1 MSKLRAIYSG
11 LQYIPTFF
19 TDTSLTSEDV
29 FKITEFPLRLT
40 AGKNLFKLQGN
51 ASNLKLGSNIECE
64 VLDANG
70 NAIYSEILSYI
81 DEDKSR
87 VIAIYIYEDTPPG
100 PSTVTLIGEI
110 STINNINVPSEWRN
124 KINVKWSRQLP
135 TNPTTPNE
143 SEIIFV
149 NEPNV
154 TVSENIGVQLDRSY
168 TNTQFPTYST
178 GTVEYLYNQN
188 YPVLKITGGKFT
200 GEMLGGTITI
210 PTPLS
215 LQPTPTYNVTNTTYT
230 SKIRKILSDTAI
242 QLETPYTVNS
252 NQSISSHTYNAFTAT
267 TYTASYE
274 SIPTYVS
281 TQHSESFALVQIDK
295 LEPSAG
301 DISRIKVYTN
311 TKGNVGTWEIVNDV
325 ALEGTEIYVD
335 STASLTPDT
344 SIGIFTSQS
353 IIDTYWES
361 HLYQGNTEG
370 FTPSLLWRTGS
381 INNGMLIHSLFP
393 ITNNNSVLVAQVKDQ
408 YAGYFISQSEYKVT
422 LDALATRKAD
432 NNNPKLLIYASGSA
446 FNYNAS
452 DILNQDLPIKLG
464 KKIGEIEC
472 TAANQRYDDIEFE
485 FKADK
490 TGNGSLLFV
499 IDNGKWQI
507 ADVRTLTNAEIGY
520 SPNYTRI
527 RSEIPTKHKSD
538 NQLSFKVEYY
548 NIVGNRSKTVSY
560 IYDKNWQGGN
570 RYIDGGFSMLTGSL
584 YVADNLRSGIDISG
598 LKNTGFIRSL
608 GYEGFNQATG
618 SNGGGG
624 FLLFSGSAL
633 PEQSATPYTGVG
645 LEMVATSESYF
656 KFRTDPSELEIVT
669 DKFFLGKS
677 GSVFISGSDGNLA
690 ISASNFSVTQD
701 GTVTAQKMRLFDY
714 LVADLI
720 MYRIIT
726 IDSSNK
732 AQHFSNYSTTI
743 TDSGGTPQTLNFSKL
758 ILDGSLGG
766 EIATQV
772 RINPSGVPDYP
783 IGMIITPDAGLGAG
797 NGDALQLEVVGT
809 VYIALKSAET
819 NSSFTDAFGADKDD
833 WHYQLYQTRTIGSD
847 TYGHR
852 LPAGSIGNGTVN
864 HDNQGGLWKLQS
876 GCRIQLLKSTS
887 DYRPI
892 GISSFDWGSDTN
904 GKINFDRGLA
914 TSNGG
919 IYIGGGYGGVIND
932 YASLQVDST
941 TKGFLPPR
949 MNTTQQNTL
958 GSASPLAGTV
968 IYNSSTN
975 KLRCWNGSSWN
986 DLF

>member
-51 ASNLKLGSNIECE
+51 PTNLRLGSSIECE
-64 VLDANG
+64 VLDSNG
-70 NAIYSEILSYI
+70 NAIYSELISYI

-87 VIAIYIYEDTPPG
+87 VFAIYIYEDTPPG
-100 PSTVTLIGEI
+100 PATITLIGEI
-110 STINNINVPSEWRN
+110 STINNINVPSDWRN

-178 GTVEYLYNQN
+178 GTVEYSYIRNT
-188 YPVLKITGGKFT
+188 PVLKVTGGKFN

-230 SKIRKILSDTAI
+230 SKIKKILSDTAI
-242 QLETPYTVNS
+242 QLETPYIVNS
-252 NQSISSHTYNAFTAT
+252 NQSISSHTYNSFTAT

-274 SIPTYVS
+274 SNPAYIS

-295 LEPSAG
+295 LEPSTG

-325 ALEGTEIYVD
+325 ALDGTEIFVD
-335 STASLTPDT
+335 STASLTPDE

-353 IIDTYWES
+353 IIDTYWEA
-361 HLYQGNTEG
+361 HAYLGNTESG
-370 FTPSLLWRTGS
+370 FTPTLLWRTGS
-381 INNGMLIHSLFP
+381 INNGMLINSALD
-393 ITNNNSVLVAQVKDQ
+393 ITNENSVLVTQVKDE
-408 YAGYFISQSEYKVT
+408 YTGYFISQSEYKVT
-422 LDALATRKAD
+422 LDALATRSTVS
-432 NNNPKLLIYASGSA
+432 NNKNPKLFIYASGSA
-446 FNYNAS
+446 FNYNPS
-452 DILNQDLPIKLG
+452 DLLNQDLPITVG
-464 KKIGEIEC
+464 KKIAEIEC
-472 TAANQRYDDIEFE
+472 TANNQRYDDIEFE

-499 IDNGKWQI
+499 IDSGVWQI

-527 RSEIPTKHKSD
+527 RSEIPTKHKSG

-584 YVADNLRSGIDISG
+584 FVADNLRSGIDISG
-598 LKNTGFIRSL
+598 LKNTGYIRSL

-633 PEQSATPYTGVG
+633 PQQSATSYTGVG

-677 GSVFISGSDGNLA
+677 GSQFISGSNGSLE
-690 ISASNFSVTQD
+690 ISSSNFQINNEGSVFAKDITLQD
-701 GTVTAQKMRLFDY
+701 FAI
-714 LVADLI
+714 ADLFV
-720 MYRIIT
+720 YRIAKIT
-726 IDSSNK
+726 SGNK
-732 AQHFSNYSTTI
+732 SQYFVNYQ
-743 TDSGGTPQTLNFSKL
+743 DNPGSGTQNFTKL

-766 EIATQV
+766 EPATQV
-772 RINPSGVPDYP
+772 RIETTPDYP
-783 IGMIITPDAGLGAG
+783 LGMIITPKYSSNSFGSSLQIECATSDLFFARGASSSSIGGYRYGFWADA
-797 NGDALQLEVVGT
+797 
-809 VYIALKSAET
+809 
-819 NSSFTDAFGADKDD
+819 DD
-833 WHYQLYQTRTIGSD
+833 WHYQLWQCRSIGGTTYPTGDTIGN
-847 TYGHR
+847 
-852 LPAGSIGNGTVN
+852 IGGGT
-864 HDNQGGLWKLQS
+864 S
-876 GCRIQLLKSTS
+876 GRTLKMSSGQRIEFMRSTE
-887 DYRPI
+887 DYRPV
-892 GISSFDWGSDTN
+892 GVSSHDWPDTN
-904 GKINFDRGLA
+904 GLTNFYNGLA
-914 TSNGG
+914 ITNGEL
-919 IYIGGGYGGVIND
+919 YIGGGTTD
-932 YASLQVDST
+932 KVDST
-941 TKGFLPPR
+941 AALQIDNTDKGFLPPR
-949 MNTTQQNTL
+949 LTVGQQTAL
-958 GSASPLAGTV
+958 TLAGPATGLV
-968 IYNSSTN
+968 IYNTTTN
-975 KLRCWNGSSWN
+975 KLRCYNGSSWN

>member
-110 STINNINVPSEWRN
+110 STINNINVPAEWRN

-325 ALEGTEIYVD
+325 ALEGTEIFVD
-335 STASLTPDT
+335 STASLTPDE
-344 SIGIFTSQS
+344 SIGIFTTQS
-353 IIDTYWES
+353 VIDTYWEG
-361 HLYQGNTEG
+361 HTYLGNSET
-370 FTPSLLWRTGS
+370 TAPTLTWTTSS
-381 INNGMLIHSLFP
+381 INNGMLIDSSTD
-393 ITNNNSVLVAQVKDQ
+393 ITSNNNVLVTQVKDQ
-408 YAGYFISQSEYKVT
+408 YTGYFISQSEYKVT
-422 LDALATRKAD
+422 LDALATRSTVS
-432 NNNPKLLIYASGSA
+432 NNKNPKLFIYASGSA

-472 TAANQRYDDIEFE
+472 TADNQRYDDIEFE

-499 IDNGKWQI
+499 IDSGAWQI

-677 GSVFISGSDGNLA
+677 GSVFISGSNGNLA
-690 ISASNFSVTQD
+690 ISASNFSVSQD
-701 GTVTAQKMRLFDY
+701 GAVNANRMRLNEY
-714 LVADLI
+714 LIADLV
-720 MYRIIT
+720 MYRIIKIDGTADKALYYENYTTT
-726 IDSSNK
+726 INDSS
-732 AQHFSNYSTTI
+732 
-743 TDSGGTPQTLNFSKL
+743 GTPQTLNFTKL
-758 ILDGSLGG
+758 LLDGSQGG

-772 RINPSGVPDYP
+772 RINTAPDYP
-783 IGMIITPDAGLGAG
+783 IGMIITPDEVGIDE
-797 NGDALQLEVVGT
+797 GDAIQLEVVAT
-809 VYIALKSAET
+809 VYIALKSAES
-819 NSSFTDAFGADKDD
+819 NNLFTDAFGADKDD

-847 TYGHR
+847 TYGKR
-852 LPAGSIGNGTVN
+852 LPAGSIGNGTTN

-876 GCRIQLLKSTS
+876 GCRIQFLKSTS

-919 IYIGGGYGGVIND
+919 IYIGGGYGGVINS
-932 YASLQVDST
+932 AAALQVDST
-941 TKGFLPPR
+941 SQGFLPPR
-949 MNTTQQNTL
+949 MTSTQRDAISSPPEGLIVYNTN
-958 GSASPLAGTV
+958 A
-968 IYNSSTN
+968 I
-975 KLRCWNGSSWN
+975 KLQCYNGSGWQN
-986 DLF
+986 LF

>member
-325 ALEGTEIYVD
+325 ALEGTEIFVD
-335 STASLTPDT
+335 STASLTPDE
-344 SIGIFTSQS
+344 SIGIFTTQS
-353 IIDTYWES
+353 VIDTYWEG
-361 HLYQGNTEG
+361 HTYLGNSET
-370 FTPSLLWRTGS
+370 TAPTLTWTTSS
-381 INNGMLIHSLFP
+381 INNGMLIDSSTD
-393 ITNNNSVLVAQVKDQ
+393 ITSNNNVLVTQVKDQ
-408 YAGYFISQSEYKVT
+408 YTGYFISQSEYKVT
-422 LDALATRKAD
+422 LDALATRSTVS
-432 NNNPKLLIYASGSA
+432 NNKNPKLFIYASGSA

-464 KKIGEIEC
+464 KKIAEIEC
-472 TAANQRYDDIEFE
+472 TADNQRYDDIEFE

-560 IYDKNWQGGN
+560 IYDKNWEGGN
-570 RYIDGGFSMLTGSL
+570 RHIDGGFSMITGSL
-584 YVADNLRSGIDISG
+584 YVADSLLSGIDISG
-598 LKNTGFIRSL
+598 LKNTGYIRSL

-633 PEQSATPYTGVG
+633 PQQTATPYQGIG

-656 KFRTDPSELEIVT
+656 KFRTDPSELEVVT
-669 DKFFLGKS
+669 DKFFFGKS
-677 GSVFISGSDGNLA
+677 GSQFISGSNGNLE
-690 ISASNFSVTQD
+690 ISSSNFQLNPD
-701 GTVTAQKMRLFDY
+701 GTINAT
-714 LVADLI
+714 
-720 MYRIIT
+720 
-726 IDSSNK
+726 
-732 AQHFSNYSTTI
+732 
-743 TDSGGTPQTLNFSKL
+743 GGT
-758 ILDGSLGG
+758 
-766 EIATQV
+766 
-772 RINPSGVPDYP
+772 
-783 IGMIITPDAGLGAG
+783 IG
-797 NGDALQLEVVGT
+797 
-809 VYIALKSAET
+809 
-819 NSSFTDAFGADKDD
+819 
-833 WHYQLYQTRTIGSD
+833 
-847 TYGHR
+847 
-852 LPAGSIGNGTVN
+852 
-864 HDNQGGLWKLQS
+864 
-876 GCRIQLLKSTS
+876 
-887 DYRPI
+887 
-892 GISSFDWGSDTN
+892 
-904 GKINFDRGLA
+904 
-914 TSNGG
+914 
-919 IYIGGGYGGVIND
+919 
-932 YASLQVDST
+932 
-941 TKGFLPPR
+941 
-949 MNTTQQNTL
+949 
-958 GSASPLAGTV
+958 GTV
-968 IYNSSTN
+968 ITDTTLESATNLPAPDNAPTFQLDENGTISGSALYIREVFDAGSGAEQYELIDTADGKVLARNIGREIVSDVNEYERVFAVDVASTYTTYAEYVCQLLPYEDTLLISYDHQVQNTVDTGSRTGRVRLQYARAVTGSYSGTVSTN
-975 KLRCWNGSSWN
+975 IYDEWEPYSTISTAALNVNGGTDYSSRSIGPAFGLIKFSIPTVSHVTKLKIQLQLNTSGTGTNINKGTRVKNLTITATSAFAGDFSTAAVPMPEPRIYV
-986 DLF
+986 

>member
-295 LEPSAG
+295 LEPSTG

-325 ALEGTEIYVD
+325 ALEGTEIFVD
-335 STASLTPDT
+335 STASLTPDE
-344 SIGIFTSQS
+344 SIGIFATQS
-353 IIDTYWES
+353 VIDTYWEG
-361 HLYQGNTEG
+361 HTYLGNSET
-370 FTPSLLWRTGS
+370 TAPTLTWTTSS
-381 INNGMLIHSLFP
+381 INNGMLIDSSTD
-393 ITNNNSVLVAQVKDQ
+393 ITSNNNVLVTQVKDQ
-408 YAGYFISQSEYKVT
+408 YTGYFISQSEYKVT
-422 LDALATRKAD
+422 LDALATRSTVS
-432 NNNPKLLIYASGSA
+432 NNKNPKLFIYASGSA

-472 TAANQRYDDIEFE
+472 TANNQRYDDIEFE

-499 IDNGKWQI
+499 IDSGVWQI

-656 KFRTDPSELEIVT
+656 KFRTEPSELEIVT

-677 GSVFISGSDGNLA
+677 DSVFISGSDGNLA
-690 ISASNFSVTQD
+690 ISASNFSVTED

-714 LVADLI
+714 LVADLV
-720 MYRIIT
+720 MYRILKIT
-726 IDSSNK
+726 SGNK
-732 AQHFSNYSTTI
+732 AQYYQNYSYN
-743 TDSGGTPQTLNFSKL
+743 SQNFTR
-758 ILDGSLGG
+758 IMLDGSLGG
-766 EIATQV
+766 DIATQV
-772 RINPSGVPDYP
+772 RIETLPDYP
-783 IGMIITPDAGLGAG
+783 IGEIITPDAVIGVGD
-797 NGDALQLEVVGT
+797 GDAIQFEVAVNNLYLAKKAKANFED
-809 VYIALKSAET
+809 V
-819 NSSFTDAFGADKDD
+819 FDADSDD
-833 WHYQLYQTRTIGSD
+833 WHYPLFQTREISVAGTGSVVQ
-847 TYGHR
+847 YGTA
-852 LPAGSIGNGTVN
+852 PNGTLGS
-864 HDNQGGLWKLQS
+864 QYSLWKLNI
-876 GCRIQLLKSTS
+876 GCRIQFLKSTN
-887 DYRPI
+887 DYRPV
-892 GISSFDWGSDTN
+892 GISSFDWGSDTT
-904 GKINFDRGLA
+904 GLINFHRGLSTA
-914 TSNGG
+914 AGP
-919 IYIGGGYGGVIND
+919 IYVGGGTGVANNS
-932 YASLQVDST
+932 AAALQVDST
-941 TKGFLPPR
+941 SQGFLPPR
-949 MNTTQQNTL
+949 MTLTQRAAISSPPQGLIIYNTT
-958 GSASPLAGTV
+958 AV
-968 IYNSSTN
+968 
-975 KLRCWNGSSWN
+975 KLQCYNGSGWQN
-986 DLF
+986 LF